1 MSMDWLSE
9 LTSDGGDE
17 MHMPALHVIDPGAWL
32 LEQVEEDK
40 DHCFVCTGEDTYAAV
55 AQKKSTL
62 AQVEVKLDDEGYVC
76 VSANAGVR
84 VDEDTEVPFRMLQM
98 SENATFKTMGYIPA
112 KAGEM
117 VTFRVR
123 TRPSDE
129 VNLSAI
135 IDHCVH
141 STTSQAPEF
150 EKIRRGTPV
159 REVHDSIRSGHLR
172 TAMRLRELMG

>member
-1 MSMDWLSE
+1 MSMDWLNE
-9 LTSDGGDE
+9 LTSEGADE
-17 MHMPALHVIDPGAWL
+17 PSMPALHEIDPGAWL

-40 DHCFVCTGEDTYAAV
+40 DHCFVCTGADAYTAV

-62 AQVEVKLDDEGYVC
+62 AQVEVKLDEEGYVC

-84 VDEDTEVPFRMLQM
+84 VDENTEIPFRMLQM
-98 SENATFKTMGYIPA
+98 SENATFKTMGYVPA
-112 KAGEM
+112 RAGEM

-123 TRPSDE
+123 ARPSADLD
-129 VNLSAI
+129 VSSI

-150 EKIRRGTPV
+150 EKVRRGVPV
-159 REVHDSIRSGHLR
+159 SEVHDSIRSGHFR
-172 TAMRLRELMG
+172 TAMRLRELMS